1 MSFYE
6 EVSLELGY
14 RVEPGMTLAEWVAA
28 SEAQWREEWK

>member
-14 RVEPGMTLAEWVAA
+14 RVEPWMTLAEWC
-28 SEAQWREEWK
+28 EATDSVWKEEWK